1 MAVKLVETGER
12 TGALDK
18 MFKEIAE
25 FYDDQLQTAM
35 KSALSL
41 LEPLLILGVAVI
53 VGFIMLSVFVPI
65 YQMSFMI
72 KKA

>member
-1 MAVKLVETGER
+1 
-12 TGALDK
+12 